1 MLELRVAQTRPVGLL
16 GVTMRKSCVSEFTV
30 GLEIPNALLDGLD
43 EGRRVRGGPNV
54 QRDTGLVSLQIYIR
68 KCITNHRPQHDDE
81 SVGLGAA
88 IYQDTAEGEW

>member
-1 MLELRVAQTRPVGLL
+1 M
-16 GVTMRKSCVSEFTV
+16 
-30 GLEIPNALLDGLD
+30 
-43 EGRRVRGGPNV
+43 

-88 IYQDTAEGEW
+88 IYQIQLKGNGNMYVDGTEPKNARGKTVRDRLELDWV